1 MTSAIGSLLQ
11 MPVNDILSA
20 LREHQIWS
28 ENYGDHPAVLVQDH
42 SDLLFPQQNY
52 LQLGFIS
59 PLAQYLPFAIT

>member
-28 ENYGDHPAVLVQDH
+28 ENYDDHPAVLVQDH

-52 LQLGFIS
+52 L
-59 PLAQYLPFAIT
+59 